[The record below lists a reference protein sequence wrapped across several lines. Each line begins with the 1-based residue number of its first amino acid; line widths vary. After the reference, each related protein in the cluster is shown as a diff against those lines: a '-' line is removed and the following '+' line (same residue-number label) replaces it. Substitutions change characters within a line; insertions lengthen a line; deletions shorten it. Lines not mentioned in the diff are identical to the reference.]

1 MPHALS
7 CDKRI
12 FVVYTIQRTFNAVVF
27 SGGQNFKDEV
37 FERSCVRGS
46 RRGWLGTS
54 SKARQDL
61 PEFYNRR
68 NFEDLSAPSVKTNQK
83 N

>member
-12 FVVYTIQRTFNAVVF
+12 FVVCTIQRTFNAVV
-27 SGGQNFKDEV
+27 SSDGQNFKDEV
-37 FERSCVRGS
+37 FESVRGS

-54 SKARQDL
+54 S
-61 PEFYNRR
+61 
-68 NFEDLSAPSVKTNQK
+68 
-83 N
+83 

>member
-27 SGGQNFKDEV
+27 SDGQNVKDEV
-37 FERSCVRGS
+37 FESVRGS

-61 PEFYNRR
+61 SEFYNKR
-68 NFEDLSAPSVKTNQK
+68 NFEDLSVRSVKTNQK
-83 N
+83 S

>member
-12 FVVYTIQRTFNAVVF
+12 FVVCTIQRSFNAVV
-27 SGGQNFKDEV
+27 SSDGQNFKDEV
-37 FERSCVRGS
+37 FESVRGS

-61 PEFYNRR
+61 SEFYNRR
-68 NFEDLSAPSVKTNQK
+68 NFEDLSARSVKTNQK

>member
-12 FVVYTIQRTFNAVVF
+12 FVVYTIQRTFIAVVF

-37 FERSCVRGS
+37 LAALEKVEEG
-46 RRGWLGTS
+46 G
-54 SKARQDL
+54 
-61 PEFYNRR
+61 
-68 NFEDLSAPSVKTNQK
+68 
-83 N
+83 

>member
-27 SGGQNFKDEV
+27 SDGQNSKMKCWRVLEEV
-37 FERSCVRGS
+37 EEG
-46 RRGWLGTS
+46 G
-54 SKARQDL
+54 
-61 PEFYNRR
+61 
-68 NFEDLSAPSVKTNQK
+68 
-83 N
+83 

>member
-37 FERSCVRGS
+37 FESVRGS

-54 SKARQDL
+54 S
-61 PEFYNRR
+61 
-68 NFEDLSAPSVKTNQK
+68 
-83 N
+83 